1 MKTMNR
7 RKPLYA
13 RLADGFFAAL
23 PGAWA
28 TSALVAIAANVG
40 EHNRNLAAFAAVG
53 AFIAAAATVACGLV
67 AMFDDEDMI

>member
-1 MKTMNR
+1 MKTLNR

-13 RLADGFFAAL
+13 RLADGFCAAL

-28 TSALVAIAANVG
+28 ASALVAIAANIG
-40 EHNRNLAAFAAVG
+40 DHNHNLAAFAVVC